1 VDELFFVVIWM
12 DMYRGPAALF
22 VVPDCHKI
30 SRLPTPCCASPATLL
45 TSEQKK
51 CKSQKETLFN
61 EWQTQTRTVRNK
73 PGKKGQQEAVG
84 IV

>member
-1 VDELFFVVIWM
+1 
-12 DMYRGPAALF
+12 MYRGPAALF

-45 TSEQKK
+45 TSEKK
-51 CKSQKETLFN
+51 NVKVKKRLFSMSDKHKQGQLETN
-61 EWQTQTRTVRNK
+61 QE
-73 PGKKGQQEAVG
+73 KKGQQEAVG